1 MINNIE
7 NQVETAAVYV
17 TKGKDSIKKAVV
29 YSRKNRRVCHHG
41 NAIDGAVIYTGN

>member
-17 TKGKDSIKKAVV
+17 TKGKDNIKKAVV
-29 YSRKNRRVCHHG
+29 YSRSNRRVSYHG
-41 NAIDGAVIYTGN
+41 DRKREYWIG